1 MIVPVILGAFA
12 MLALALASRASA
24 SRAIASRATPPPAI
38 PITPAQ
44 LPPPLAPTA
53 AEAEALNEW
62 SRVERPAPAPTPS
75 PEPVRIPADVAVAVR
90 DVANRTATEEQ
101 VRSAAQAAREAGLHE
116 AGAALAAVAASVTEL
131 GDPNRTV
138 PASITQAIDS
148 LQEGRGV
155 ASELRAA
162 AVAARAA
169 GFPAT
174 MALLQ
179 DRATLIE
186 SGTLPTGQ
194 AAADQML
201 VLATVSDLRSNT
213 ATADQLRAAAPAA
226 ERIGMA
232 QAAAIFARAVQTAE
246 ALARLPAPPG
256 ADPRAWAR
264 LSPSQREEVLRV
276 MAAAPQQVA
285 TPQQTVA
292 PRAAP
297 RAVSAPD
304 PRVRTMQELLRTLGY
319 DPGGIDGRYG
329 DKTRRALIAFQR
341 VHGIQPADGA
351 ANAATLLA
359 LRAEL
364 QSRPVAA
371 AAGRALARPAPRP
384 TAHKALVSPWPD
396 VSNAKWASFVRAL
409 KMANPN
415 AVDDRGRMGMFLYD
429 ARKLEKHGILRAVRV
444 EDGRRVGT
452 FRSPA
457 IQAAWLKPETQIAI
471 LKRDM
476 VALRREVE
484 AAHAQDIGTEQE
496 ERAATLSGLL
506 AVAHAAGTKG
516 LRSWLTN
523 ESDRA
528 RFPNTTAAYHRATG
542 KF

>member
-24 SRAIASRATPPPAI
+24 ARAMASRAAPPQETQT
-38 PITPAQ
+38 TPAQ
-44 LPPPLAPTA
+44 LPPPSFAPTA
-53 AEAEALNEW
+53 ADAAALDAL
-62 SRVERPAPAPTPS
+62 SQVERPAPAPTPS
-75 PEPVRIPADVAVAVR
+75 PEPARIPADVAVAVR

-101 VRSAAQAAREAGLHE
+101 VRAAAQAAREAGLHE

-138 PASITQAIDS
+138 PPLITRAIDS

-162 AVAARAA
+162 ATAARAA

-186 SGTLPTGQ
+186 SHTIPTGQ

-201 VLATVSDLRSNT
+201 VLATVSDMRSGA

-232 QAAAIFARAVQTAE
+232 QAAAVFARAVSIAE
-246 ALARLPAPPG
+246 GIAARSPAATMAPASPRVLATGMRGEDVRTLQRALVALTFNVGPDGADGKFGNGTLAAVRSFQRSRGLPETGTVDRTTWSAIRVAIRNEPPSAPAAPP
-256 ADPRAWAR
+256 
-264 LSPSQREEVLRV
+264 
-276 MAAAPQQVA
+276 
-285 TPQQTVA
+285 
-292 PRAAP
+292 
-297 RAVSAPD
+297 SAP
-304 PRVRTMQELLRTLGY
+304 P
-319 DPGGIDGRYG
+319 
-329 DKTRRALIAFQR
+329 
-341 VHGIQPADGA
+341 
-351 ANAATLLA
+351 
-359 LRAEL
+359 
-364 QSRPVAA
+364 AA
-371 AAGRALARPAPRP
+371 AAGRAAPRP
-384 TAHKALVSPWPD
+384 AAHKALVSPWPD

-409 KMANPN
+409 KMASPN
-415 AVDDRGRMGMFLYD
+415 AVDERGRMGMFLYD
-429 ARKLEKHGILRAVRV
+429 ARKLEKHGILRAVRM